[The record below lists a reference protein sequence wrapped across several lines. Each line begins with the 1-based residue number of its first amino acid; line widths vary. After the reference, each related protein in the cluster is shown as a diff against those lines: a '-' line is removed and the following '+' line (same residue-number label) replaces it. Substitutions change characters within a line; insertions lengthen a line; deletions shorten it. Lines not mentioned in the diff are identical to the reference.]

1 MTAGQNDRVRSDN
14 STSGRHLTVIE
25 TGETAS
31 EHDPLTDQTGQ
42 YTTQSRGGMLRLDS
56 VADGLVFEEFVDSVE
71 WFIPSKTERV
81 HQTDWTRS
89 GLPVTHEKLSL
100 GGQYD

>member
-1 MTAGQNDRVRSDN
+1 
-14 STSGRHLTVIE
+14 
-25 TGETAS
+25 
-31 EHDPLTDQTGQ
+31 
-42 YTTQSRGGMLRLDS
+42 MLRLDS